1 MCRLSGSSVEEARD
15 LIARGINV
23 DEQNDY
29 QCTALHWAVDKGRID
44 IVRELIR
51 AGAAL
56 DVKDWVGRTARQ
68 IAQVWDHDDVVALLE
83 EVETAADT
91 RNVEVAQNVY

>member
-29 QCTALHWAVDKGRID
+29 QCTALHYAVDKGRID

-56 DVKDWVGRTARQ
+56 DVKDWVGRTARRES
-68 IAQVWDHDDVVALLE
+68 VAMPMSSPSWRRLRRPRIRE
-83 EVETAADT
+83 M
-91 RNVEVAQNVY
+91 